1 MADKPTPSGPTAAQ
15 LALVKKYLASAGWS
29 EADLEELFSPE
40 TGTPR
45 KTGLSD
51 AEAKALQDQNQPKTQ
66 QGYAAGGLIALL
78 ADEAASGRGY
88 YDSGINDIIAGAI
101 SKGEG
106 LNPSVKDA
114 DAYKKIYDE
123 FVSEQIA
130 TQSALN
136 AAALKYAPIE
146 ERKGL
151 PGRDDRYSL
160 FAPDAQGVSRLDE
173 DAVNYFFPSMLKNLA
188 AYKAKNPEK
197 MYDLPMVDRPNAPMS
212 TTGIKPATLI
222 KTLEAALQ
230 SEPDAGGSVMVNG
243 TRVNAFDV
251 RTLLDSLSGSQKTQ
265 PKGFDIIQKG
275 AAPGLPGLGV
285 TEQNWADAQRYFG
298 PTGTTPDAKRYK
310 KALDTYNKQIATYTS
325 DDSMEQ
331 SAVDKKVRD
340 LDASNFAAMKAILD
354 ANTAPWV
361 KGAVGAPVTSVPQKM
376 LTQKGGQGQ
385 ANINPT
391 FQWQNAL
398 AIQEAKKRLDASG
411 RTPFMDVL
419 FNMAQSG
426 ALNKSTK

>member
-51 AEAKALQDQNQPKTQ
+51 AEAKAIQDQYQPKTQ

-78 ADEAASGRGY
+78 ADEAASGRGF
-88 YDSGINDIIAGAI
+88 YDSGISDIISGAI

-106 LNPSVKDA
+106 LNPDVKDA
-114 DAYKKIYDE
+114 AAYKKIYED
-123 FVSEQIA
+123 FVAEQIA

-151 PGRDDRYSL
+151 PGRNDRYSL
-160 FAPDAQGVSRLDE
+160 TAPDGKLDE

-188 AYKAKNPEK
+188 AYKAKNPLETRQ
-197 MYDLPMVDRPNAPMS
+197 LSSTELVPRPNAVPT
-212 TTGIKPATLI
+212 TTGIKPSALI
-222 KTLEAALQ
+222 KTLETALQ
-230 SEPDAGGSVMVNG
+230 GEPDAGGSYMVNG
-243 TRVNAFDV
+243 TRVNGFDI
-251 RTLLDSLSGSQKTQ
+251 RNLLDSLIESQTSQ

-275 AAPGLPGLGV
+275 SAPGLPGLRV
-285 TEQNWADAQRYFG
+285 TEQNWSDAQKYFG
-298 PTGTTPDAKRYK
+298 PTGATPDAKRYK
-310 KALDTYNKQIATYTS
+310 KALDTYNQQIAAYKS

-331 SAVDKKVRD
+331 AAVDKKVKD

-361 KGAVGAPVTSVPQKM
+361 KGAVGVPVTSVPQKM